1 MSLSPK
7 QYELLLA
14 PLDENR
20 VEARDGMSY
29 LNVSDVRRWLIRIFG
44 FGGFSYTSSE
54 AELVSHLEVPQ
65 RNKPDK
71 INQVVSWKV
80 KGTLYIPCLDA
91 TYEGYAIGTSN
102 QPVLGDAHDMAI
114 KTAESDALKRCAMNL
129 GDAFGLSLYFSKGQ
143 RVVYQSVFQTLAPV
157 IVTGERQPSP
167 TPALPAAEDD
177 VVAVPEGTT
186 NDDGS
191 SESAHDAGQG
201 SAETAAP
208 GLDPS
213 SDPVTEAALDTLNDA
228 GLVALPDDFWDQMA
242 AIKKTK
248 VQTKRLR
255 ASVEYRTALDAMGI
269 RSDLAITAPSGAQ
282 LTVGRA
288 FDIAIEGEPT

>member
-54 AELVSHLEVPQ
+54 AELISHVEQPQ
-65 RNKPDK
+65 RSNPNKM
-71 INQVVSWKV
+71 NQVVSWKV
-80 KGTLYIPCLDA
+80 KGTLFIPCLDA

-143 RVVYQSVFQTLAPV
+143 RVVYQSVFQTLTPPGGV
-157 IVTGERQPSP
+157 RPS
-167 TPALPAAEDD
+167 TPPLPAADED
-177 VVAVPEGTT
+177 VTAVPEGTP

-213 SDPVTEAALDTLNDA
+213 SDPVTEAALENLNEA
-228 GLVALPDDFWDQMA
+228 GVIALPEDFWTRMA
-242 AIKKTK
+242 DIRAIKA
-248 VQTKRLR
+248 QTKRLR
-255 ASVEYRTALDAMGI
+255 ASVEYRTELDSLGV
-269 RSDLAITAPSGAQ
+269 RSDLPVTTPTGAQ
-282 LTVGRA
+282 ITVGRA
-288 FDIAIEGEPT
+288 FDIAIEGEPK